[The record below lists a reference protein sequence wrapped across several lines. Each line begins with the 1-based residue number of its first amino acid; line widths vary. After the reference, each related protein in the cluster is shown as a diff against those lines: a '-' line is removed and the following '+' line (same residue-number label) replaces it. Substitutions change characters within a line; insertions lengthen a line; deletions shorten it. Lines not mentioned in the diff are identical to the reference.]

1 MSFILPLFHT
11 QGFHSFIRLPGL
23 LVFSGLSYQINRLPW
38 DEPECWWF
46 LVFFRLESD
55 DWNLKFSGNIEK
67 TWNTYFL
74 HEHFLCFFNNSFAD
88 FQIDNFISNFF
99 PTTSTF
105 LSSFWFRFG
114 FVVIGGDYSTGFH
127 KFSDFTDRSGF
138 IAGFWWIFYMNIS
151 TWSINSMALS
161 SLVSKSHSG
170 LFRNMDD
177 NGWSSMR
184 WFLTNFLLWY
194 HNLILD
200 IVLEKSSVT
209 FWTFTW
215 FLSIMD

>member
-46 LVFFRLESD
+46 LGFFRLESD

-88 FQIDNFISNFF
+88 FQIDNFIINFF

-151 TWSINSMALS
+151 TWSINSMALDRNQIIGFIDMNRTDDDS
-161 SLVSKSHSG
+161 FDSLD
-170 LFRNMDD
+170 RNPLMI
-177 NGWSSMR
+177 R
-184 WFLTNFLLWY
+184 WQGMIFCEMNFQQ
-194 HNLILD
+194 
-200 IVLEKSSVT
+200 IVFFGIKITL
-209 FWTFTW
+209 WTF
-215 FLSIMD
+215 